1 VTFVKSQ
8 VALQEK
14 ISDTWKKNKKHGRI
28 EVTITSI
35 RGNYHLINDSLVLQ
49 MIFQTTL
56 IFIREEVFD

>member
-49 MIFQTTL
+49 MIF
-56 IFIREEVFD
+56 